1 MLGSKDRLI
10 RIALHGAQGPI
21 HVGGQLYQ
29 SPDILSEMPP
39 LSVLENEV
47 LASILTYIRQAW
59 GHASDSIDSKEV
71 ARVRATTAGRQT
83 PWTEKELLSIP

>member
-1 MLGSKDRLI
+1 
-10 RIALHGAQGPI
+10 
-21 HVGGQLYQ
+21 LYQ

-47 LASILTYIRQAW
+47 LASILSYIRQAW
-59 GHASDSIDSKEV
+59 GHASDPIDSNEV
-71 ARVRATTAGRQT
+71 ARVRAATVGRQT